1 MDAVLANAPFRLP
14 AQPVEADLLAKYFR
28 VLGDR
33 TRLRALELVAERERS
48 VGELAGLLGEPQ
60 PKVSNHLAC
69 LRWCGFV
76 VTRREHRT
84 VHYRLADERVAAVI
98 ELGRQLLRSNAEHVA
113 ACRRVDGAGC

>member
-1 MDAVLANAPFRLP
+1 MEAALPDAPFRLP
-14 AQPVEADLLAKYFR
+14 DSPQEADLLAKYFR

-33 TRLRALELVAERERS
+33 TRLRVLELVAERERS
-48 VGELAGLLGEPQ
+48 VGELAGLLREPQ

-84 VHYRLADERVAAVI
+84 IHYGLADERVNTVI
-98 ELGRQLLRSNAEHVA
+98 ELGRELLHNNAEHVA
-113 ACRRVDGAGC
+113 ACRQVDGGGC